1 MLSSLT
7 QAILVEQSWT
17 PYALDS
23 IYKYQ
28 VSGETIEWHYMDASN
43 YAPHNHYI
51 DAANIIASIDSVI
64 DLDFVY
70 TPNYQQNDYLVY
82 VYDTRH
88 NGILGSHTAGI
99 DWGLTEIFYDPY
111 ESYQSNLNTF
121 VHELGHY
128 LGLGEPGYDWR
139 FDQCDTAMSYNP
151 DFANV
156 PGGWQNFFTGNDLAV
171 LIELHGAENDFFEN
185 TVVNGR
191 QFLSNGVDSL
201 TGQSN
206 FNIGLLGGNDFLEVV
221 GGSDNF
227 ANGNMGDDT
236 LNIKGGRGRYL
247 GGSEADKIIVNG
259 ADTGTH
265 VNGNRGKDIITGSV
279 AGVIYRGGSED
290 DLLKVSAGTVYGDK
304 GADKFQAVAGPGVAV
319 IKDYTAELDSIV
331 GVYGG
336 SFVNIAQGLMY
347 GTTSDQM
354 LILAGITDAS
364 QVTVV

>member
-7 QAILVEQSWT
+7 QAILVAQLWT

-28 VSGETIEWHYMDASN
+28 VSGETIEQHYMDASN

-70 TPNYQQNDYLVY
+70 TPNYQQNDQLVY

-111 ESYQSNLNTF
+111 ESHQSNLNTF

-139 FDQCDTAMSYNP
+139 FDQSDTAMSYNP

-156 PGGWQNFFTGNDLAV
+156 PGGW
-171 LIELHGAENDFFEN
+171 
-185 TVVNGR
+185 
-191 QFLSNGVDSL
+191 
-201 TGQSN
+201 
-206 FNIGLLGGNDFLEVV
+206 
-221 GGSDNF
+221 
-227 ANGNMGDDT
+227 
-236 LNIKGGRGRYL
+236 
-247 GGSEADKIIVNG
+247 
-259 ADTGTH
+259 
-265 VNGNRGKDIITGSV
+265 
-279 AGVIYRGGSED
+279 
-290 DLLKVSAGTVYGDK
+290 
-304 GADKFQAVAGPGVAV
+304 
-319 IKDYTAELDSIV
+319 
-331 GVYGG
+331 
-336 SFVNIAQGLMY
+336 
-347 GTTSDQM
+347 
-354 LILAGITDAS
+354 
-364 QVTVV
+364 

>member
-1 MLSSLT
+1 
-7 QAILVEQSWT
+7 
-17 PYALDS
+17 
-23 IYKYQ
+23 
-28 VSGETIEWHYMDASN
+28 MDASN

-139 FDQCDTAMSYNP
+139 FDQSDTAMSYSP

-171 LIELHGAENDFFEN
+171 LIELHGAENDFF
-185 TVVNGR
+185 
-191 QFLSNGVDSL
+191 
-201 TGQSN
+201 
-206 FNIGLLGGNDFLEVV
+206 
-221 GGSDNF
+221 
-227 ANGNMGDDT
+227 
-236 LNIKGGRGRYL
+236 
-247 GGSEADKIIVNG
+247 
-259 ADTGTH
+259 
-265 VNGNRGKDIITGSV
+265 
-279 AGVIYRGGSED
+279 
-290 DLLKVSAGTVYGDK
+290 
-304 GADKFQAVAGPGVAV
+304 
-319 IKDYTAELDSIV
+319 
-331 GVYGG
+331 
-336 SFVNIAQGLMY
+336 
-347 GTTSDQM
+347 
-354 LILAGITDAS
+354 
-364 QVTVV
+364 